1 MVKAHLKAPR
11 RATADGVSRAM
22 LCDFA
27 ITHDN
32 KAERIAAH
40 LEGSDVAFLFD

>member
-22 LCDFA
+22 LCDFG
-27 ITHDN
+27 ISHDHIS
-32 KAERIAAH
+32 ERIAAH
-40 LEGSDVAFLFD
+40 LKGCDVALLFD

>member
-1 MVKAHLKAPR
+1 MVKAHLKATR
-11 RATADGVSRAM
+11 RTLADSVGRAV

-32 KAERIAAH
+32 KAERISADLKGCH
-40 LEGSDVAFLFD
+40 L